1 MNKFITVLVLI
12 LLRGILAVCVA
23 QQESLSSDLKAAAL
37 KDAACTAAADGQNI
51 DAKSVDTKSVD
62 TKSVDT
68 KSVDSKNSD
77 STVEVLPIRSS
88 GREVGTIVEVQGA
101 CHCQNGNCDALVY
114 LRNGEGYRLALHEK
128 YASLHPMK
136 IVKQGM
142 PSLTGQFKVSIL
154 KMETTVYDWD
164 GNNYKPSLCATVIKG
179 KRVPSITRHPCK
191 LPAQ

>member
-1 MNKFITVLVLI
+1 MNKFITVSILVL
-12 LLRGILAVCVA
+12 LSGIFVVCFA
-23 QQESLSSDLKAAAL
+23 QQEELPPDLKAAAL
-37 KDAACTAAADGQNI
+37 KDAACTKTVDSQ
-51 DAKSVDTKSVD
+51 SEDTKSVD
-62 TKSVDT
+62 TKT
-68 KSVDSKNSD
+68 SD
-77 STVEVLPIRSS
+77 STVEALPIRSS

-101 CHCQNGNCDALVY
+101 CHCRNGNCDALVY

-142 PSLTGQFKVSIL
+142 PSLTGQFEVSTL

-164 GNNYKPSLCATVIKG
+164 GKNYKPSLCATVVKG

>member
-1 MNKFITVLVLI
+1 MNKFITLLILVL
-12 LLRGILAVCVA
+12 LSGIFAVCVA
-23 QQESLSSDLKAAAL
+23 QQEEPPPDLKAAAL
-37 KDAACTAAADGQNI
+37 KDAACTKAV
-51 DAKSVDTKSVD
+51 DAQSVDAQSTD
-62 TKSVDT
+62 A
-68 KSVDSKNSD
+68 
-77 STVEVLPIRSS
+77 TVEALPIRTGS
-88 GREVGTIVEVQGA
+88 REVGTIVEVQGA

-142 PSLTGQFKVSIL
+142 PSLTGQFEVSTL

-164 GNNYKPSLCATVIKG
+164 GKSYKPSLCATVIKG

-191 LPAQ
+191 LPAH

>member
-1 MNKFITVLVLI
+1 MNKFITLLI
-12 LLRGILAVCVA
+12 LLLLGGLLALCVA
-23 QQESLSSDLKAAAL
+23 QPEDLSPDLKAVAL
-37 KDAACTAAADGQNI
+37 KDAACSTAAGAQQADAKSADGQN
-51 DAKSVDTKSVD
+51 A
-62 TKSVDT
+62 
-68 KSVDSKNSD
+68 DSNSD
-77 STVEVLPIRSS
+77 STVEALPIRSS

-114 LRNGEGYRLALHEK
+114 LRNGERYRLALHEK

-142 PSLTGQFKVSIL
+142 PSLTGQFEISTL

-164 GNNYKPSLCATVIKG
+164 GKSYKPSLCATVIKG

-191 LPAQ
+191 PPAL